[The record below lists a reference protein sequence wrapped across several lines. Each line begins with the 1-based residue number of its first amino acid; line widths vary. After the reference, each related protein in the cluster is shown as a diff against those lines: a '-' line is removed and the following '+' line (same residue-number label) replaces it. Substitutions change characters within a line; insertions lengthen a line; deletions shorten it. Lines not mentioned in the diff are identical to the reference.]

1 MKMND
6 SLYFWEYSYSLKLN
20 FKFIRL
26 DKITK
31 SKNIKLKI
39 LIIIIV
45 LVQGSIFLLF
55 LDLFT
60 KQIGQLSYKI
70 TKLYRKNYRNF
81 FRFVTSNI
89 FTK

>member
-1 MKMND
+1 MT
-6 SLYFWEYSYSLKLN
+6 LYTFENTVTLSRN
-20 FKFIRL
+20 CRKFIRL